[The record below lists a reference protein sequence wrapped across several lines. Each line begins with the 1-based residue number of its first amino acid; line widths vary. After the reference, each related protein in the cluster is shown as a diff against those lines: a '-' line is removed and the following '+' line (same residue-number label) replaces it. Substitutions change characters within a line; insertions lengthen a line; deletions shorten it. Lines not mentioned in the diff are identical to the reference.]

1 MSAQTCELPFA
12 RPTPSPRLVTSK
24 CACLAVVDFP
34 QVCSVASGGAKVSE
48 LTGGEQT
55 LLAPTEVCRDRR
67 LARPTPRSPLCA
79 RRALIATREPR
90 VSTPLRLFS
99 SLRSRAKRT

>member
-1 MSAQTCELPFA
+1 MSAQTCGLPFA

-34 QVCSVASGGAKVSE
+34 QVCSVACGGVKVSE
-48 LTGGEQT
+48 LAGGEQVWQ
-55 LLAPTEVCRDRR
+55 LRQRRVATEERRR

-79 RRALIATREPR
+79 RRDARDTCFHARSSFL
-90 VSTPLRLFS
+90 LF
-99 SLRSRAKRT
+99 